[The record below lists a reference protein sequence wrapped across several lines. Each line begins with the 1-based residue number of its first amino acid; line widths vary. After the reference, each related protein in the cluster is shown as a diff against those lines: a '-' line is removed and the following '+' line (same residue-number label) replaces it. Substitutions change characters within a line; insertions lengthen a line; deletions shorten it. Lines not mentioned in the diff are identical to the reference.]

1 MLPFLTNPV
10 TVVTVERTRETE
22 WTGYFIQRMNE
33 KLNLEQI
40 VEDKVPIEKE
50 CIVSLDI
57 RAQ

>member
-1 MLPFLTNPV
+1 
-10 TVVTVERTRETE
+10 
-22 WTGYFIQRMNE
+22 MNE

-57 RAQ
+57 RAQWRDVFPLHIH